1 MARSSGGFVLE
12 RYADCV
18 GETLNGPNAPYVQIA
33 GILRSEILSGT
44 YDEAGKLPPSRKL
57 IERFGVT
64 AQPINNAV
72 RLLREEG
79 LVTTSQQGAFVV
91 PASDRSAAEAGKTE
105 RDALTRLE
113 AAVFRLEQR
122 VAALESERDQQSK

>member
-1 MARSSGGFVLE
+1 MAESLSG
-12 RYADCV
+12 
-18 GETLNGPNAPYVQIA
+18 PKPPYVQIA
-33 GILRSEILSGT
+33 GILRSEILTGV
-44 YDEAGKLPPSRKL
+44 YDEEGKLPPSRKL

-64 AQPINNAV
+64 AQPINNAI
-72 RLLREEG
+72 RQLREEG
-79 LVTTSQQGAFVV
+79 LVTTSQQGTFLTPLA
-91 PASDRSAAEAGKTE
+91 DRPAAEATKAE